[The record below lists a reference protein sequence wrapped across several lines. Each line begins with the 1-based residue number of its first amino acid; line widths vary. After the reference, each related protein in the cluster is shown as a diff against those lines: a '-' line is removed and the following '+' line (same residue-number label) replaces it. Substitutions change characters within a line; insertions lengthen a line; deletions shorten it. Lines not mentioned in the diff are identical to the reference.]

1 MTGKQLGSLPGLQK
15 GPSREMTMMCNFTV
29 KSLFIAETVDEGVH
43 HALDLNL
50 DWNELQATASETPSV
65 LRGSVRE
72 MLC

>member
-1 MTGKQLGSLPGLQK
+1 
-15 GPSREMTMMCNFTV
+15 MMCNFTV
-29 KSLFIAETVDEGVH
+29 KSLFITETVDEGVH

>member
-15 GPSREMTMMCNFTV
+15 GPSREMTMMRNFTV
-29 KSLFIAETVDEGVH
+29 KSLFITETVDEGVL

-65 LRGSVRE
+65 LWGSVRE